1 MRDMKCGVPIIGWGL
16 GLILIFAAFQI
27 SEIINIF
34 VVQYFYSSRAYYN
47 IVQIVLFSTVL
58 FVWLVYGNIIYFS
71 DENDCAENEEM
82 QVPLFLMR
90 MFLILGYVF
99 MVYFACLLIVIL
111 LVMALV
117 YRQRSNLRGLQDEQV
132 SLIR

>member
-1 MRDMKCGVPIIGWGL
+1 MKCGVPIIGWGL

-99 MVYFACLLIVIL
+99 MVYFACLLLVIL